1 MGLLDNTFDT
11 SQLLEDRR
19 RALATR
25 AAELPSGR
33 GAVALAASGRE
44 RINQGVNSMMG
55 IESPEVK
62 NANML
67 KGILQKHTNIKTSS
81 DAMAAA
87 NDLLNGGF
95 TEYAQQ
101 MITNATAMRN
111 SEANIT
117 NANKVTGT
125 STDPNIA
132 KKRETEIKASE
143 WLGTQSMVEGYKDNL
158 ETKKTQLLDMKKKG
172 WVSTEAYKNLQK
184 DIDDEE
190 GVLATQTKSI
200 NDDVKVF
207 GDRWNKVNIPQ
218 TEAALSRMEKL
229 INKYTGADGAG
240 NLPGVN
246 VAEQFAGNYL
256 SSDEDAEVIQA
267 LAAIENAL
275 LKERSGAAVT
285 ESEYVRFLKE
295 VQAGFRDDAAV
306 IRFIQEY
313 RTALEKEK
321 SAISGAFRP
330 EVRNKYWKQA
340 GTYKTYDSPDDVKD
354 LAIGTFYFSPDG
366 VLRQKKAKK
375 GNN

>member
-67 KGILQKHTNIKTSS
+67 QGILQKHTNIKTSS

-132 KKRETEIKASE
+132 LKRQKEIDAANWVGKQAS
-143 WLGTQSMVEGYKDNL
+143 VNGYKDTL
-158 ETKKTQLLDMKKKG
+158 ENQEKQLEEMKKQG
-172 WVSTEAYKNLQK
+172 WLNTDAYAALLKEITEDK
-184 DIDDEE
+184 DNNIARE
-190 GVLATQTKSI
+190 KSI
-200 NDDVKVF
+200 NDDVKVI
-207 GDRWNKVNIPQ
+207 GDRWVKVGIPDS
-218 TEAALSRMEKL
+218 ERSIARMEEL
-229 INKYTGADGAG
+229 ILKYTGADGSG
-240 NLPGVN
+240 NLPGIN
-246 VAEQFAGNYL
+246 IAEQAKGNYL
-256 SSDEDAEVIQA
+256 GSEADAEVIQA

-285 ESEYVRFLKE
+285 ESEYTRFLKE

-306 IRFIQEY
+306 IRFIKSLRAAVE
-313 RTALEKEK
+313 LEK
-321 SAISGAFRP
+321 SAITGAFRP
-330 EVRNKYWKQA
+330 EVRNRYWQQS
-340 GTYKTYDSPDDVKD
+340 GWYKTYQNAEETVD
-354 LAIGTFYFSPDG
+354 LPVGTYYFSPDG
-366 VLRQKKAKK
+366 KLRQKGAK
-375 GNN
+375 

>member
-132 KKRETEIKASE
+132 KKRQQNIDAADWVGKETLKP
-143 WLGTQSMVEGYKDNL
+143 GYENTL
-158 ETKKTQLLDMKKKG
+158 ENKKKQLIEMKGEG
-172 WVSTEAYKNLQK
+172 WMGTDAYAILQK
-184 DIDDEE
+184 EITNKEE
-190 GVLATQTKSI
+190 NNVAVEKSI
-200 NDDVKVF
+200 NTEVKALSV
-207 GDRWNKVNIPQ
+207 RWGKDANIAQTESALERMEDIIAQYTDADGNLNKNIPG
-218 TEAALSRMEKL
+218 
-229 INKYTGADGAG
+229 INWAEVNLVAR
-240 NLPGVN
+240 LPG
-246 VAEQFAGNYL
+246 EQGRPAR
-256 SSDEDAEVIQA
+256 EAIQA
-267 LAAIENAL
+267 LAAIKNAL

-285 ESEYVRFLKE
+285 ESELKRFQTE
-295 VQAGFRDDAAV
+295 VQ
-306 IRFIQEY
+306 
-313 RTALEKEK
+313 
-321 SAISGAFRP
+321 
-330 EVRNKYWKQA
+330 
-340 GTYKTYDSPDDVKD
+340 
-354 LAIGTFYFSPDG
+354 GTFANDEAVFNFIKGLRATLEREKADIRGGFSQKVRDRYFQQSGYYPSITSQSQLDALPSG
-366 VLRQKKAKK
+366 TIFFDDQGTRRTKT
-375 GNN
+375 

>member
-11 SQLLEDRR
+11 SRLLEDRR

-132 KKRETEIKASE
+132 LKRQKEIDAANWVGKQAS
-143 WLGTQSMVEGYKDNL
+143 VNGYKDTL
-158 ETKKTQLLDMKKKG
+158 ENQEKQLEEMKRQG
-172 WVSTEAYKNLQK
+172 WLNTDAYEALLKEVTEDK
-184 DIDDEE
+184 DNNIARE
-190 GVLATQTKSI
+190 KSI
-200 NDDVKVF
+200 NDDVKVI
-207 GDRWNKVNIPQ
+207 GDRWVKVGIPDS
-218 TEAALSRMEKL
+218 ERSIARMEEL
-229 INKYTGADGAG
+229 ILKHTGADGSG
-240 NLPGVN
+240 NLPGIN
-246 VAEQFAGNYL
+246 IAEQAKGNFL
-256 SSDEDAEVIQA
+256 GSEADAEVIQA

-285 ESEYVRFLKE
+285 ESEYTRFLKE

-306 IRFIQEY
+306 IRFIKSLRAAVE
-313 RTALEKEK
+313 LEK
-321 SAISGAFRP
+321 SAITGAFRP
-330 EVRNKYWKQA
+330 EVRNRYWQQS
-340 GTYKTYDSPDDVKD
+340 GWYKTYQNVEDTVD
-354 LAIGTFYFSPDG
+354 LPVGTYYFSPDG
-366 VLRQKKAKK
+366 KLRQKGGK
-375 GNN
+375 

>member
-11 SQLLEDRR
+11 SQILDNRR
-19 RALATR
+19 MALANA
-25 AAELPSGR
+25 AAERASGR

-55 IESPEVK
+55 IENPEVK

-67 KGILQKHTNIKTSS
+67 QGILQKHTNIRTSS

-87 NDLLNGGF
+87 NDLLNAGF

-111 SEANIT
+111 SEAQMI

-125 STDPNIA
+125 TTDPNIA
-132 KKRETEIKASE
+132 KKRQDEIDAANWVGKETLKPGYEDTLEIK
-143 WLGTQSMVEGYKDNL
+143 
-158 ETKKTQLLDMKKKG
+158 KKQLAEMKGKG
-172 WVSTEAYKNLQK
+172 WMGTDAYDILLEEITTTEENNVSVE
-184 DIDDEE
+184 
-190 GVLATQTKSI
+190 KSI

-218 TEAALSRMEKL
+218 TEAALNRMEKL
-229 INKYTGADGAG
+229 IFKYTGADGSG
-240 NLPGVN
+240 NLPGIN
-246 VAEQFAGNYL
+246 FIEKFKGNTL
-256 SSDEDAEVIQA
+256 QSDKDAEVIQA

-285 ESEYVRFLKE
+285 ESEYNRFLKE
-295 VQAGFRDDAAV
+295 VQAGFADDAAV

-321 SAISGAFRP
+321 SAIAGAFRP
-330 EVRNKYWKQA
+330 QVRNKYWKQS
-340 GTYKTYDSPDDVKD
+340 GWYKTYQNKEDVVN
-354 LAIGTFYFSPDG
+354 LPIGTYYFSPDG
-366 VLRQKKAKK
+366 VLRQKQAKK
-375 GNN
+375 EDD